1 MVKKNILAVNLRK
14 ICTQAQNWGFE
25 AAVLSFFFVL
35 SVFFVMSVLFI
46 LFIFFSVCP
55 LCHVR
60 PLCPQLSI
68 LFVLSC
74 SSSLSSLSIL
84 LVMPLFYLWKVLTL
98 QEETRPNGLEKFVN
112 WYLVLI
118 HIFRWHTLGQIK
130 GHSRWSKGQLFHK
143 EISF

>member
-1 MVKKNILAVNLRK
+1 MKKNILAVNLRK

-35 SVFFVMSVLFI
+35 SVFFVVSVLFV
-46 LFIFFSVCP
+46 LSIFFSVCP

-84 LVMPLFYLWKVLTL
+84 LVMPLFLSLKGFNSPRRNKTQWPREVC
-98 QEETRPNGLEKFVN
+98 E
-112 WYLVLI
+112 LVLGFNPYI
-118 HIFRWHTLGQIK
+118 QMTYFRSNQGALQVVKRATF
-130 GHSRWSKGQLFHK
+130 S
-143 EISF
+143 